1 MQKQRQQ
8 NSARAGGEHAEK
20 DATGPEHC
28 RHGKPEQDHR
38 GQAEISEIVFQAAPQ
53 HLHDIRRA
61 GDVNMKVA
69 RVQLMNDPQKARHR
83 FLGHAAF
90 HKDDDVAGL
99 AVFGDEQSAPEGTL
113 QRVFKTLRPFSQALH
128 RAHRPDGMDLLGE
141 FLDALQISRR
151 RNVARRHRQNDLRL
165 RREMLVD
172 LFGLLE
178 PGIAGRKEK
187 ILFHDRLE
195 IDKGR
200 DEREQHARDYEHPP
214 MPAPRYEFATDQVHH
229 PNHRPALAARTS
241 RKVSLPV

>member
-1 MQKQRQQ
+1 MGQRDDKDDRAEVDGQDPNFLPKKRLQKQRQQ

-99 AVFGDEQSAPEGTL
+99 AVFGDEQS
-113 QRVFKTLRPFSQALH
+113 
-128 RAHRPDGMDLLGE
+128 
-141 FLDALQISRR
+141 
-151 RNVARRHRQNDLRL
+151 DLR
-165 RREMLVD
+165 
-172 LFGLLE
+172 
-178 PGIAGRKEK
+178 
-187 ILFHDRLE
+187 
-195 IDKGR
+195 
-200 DEREQHARDYEHPP
+200 
-214 MPAPRYEFATDQVHH
+214 
-229 PNHRPALAARTS
+229 
-241 RKVSLPV
+241 